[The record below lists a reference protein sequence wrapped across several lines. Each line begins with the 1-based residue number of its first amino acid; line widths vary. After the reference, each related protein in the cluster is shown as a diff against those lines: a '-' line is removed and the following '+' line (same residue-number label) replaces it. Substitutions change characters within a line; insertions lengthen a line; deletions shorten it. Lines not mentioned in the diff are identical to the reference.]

1 MSWMC
6 YYKDKGKWVSFSED
20 GNEQANAHLHARPGH
35 HEFSINHNWKSPH
48 SQKWKTTVYAI
59 DVRGKHQT
67 NTEDWGRKTQRK
79 IKLVWS
85 EDPSLE
91 LDLAT
96 WAPVGP
102 SSAAAAPPASTA
114 ASTAAAADTAASTA
128 AVVSETKPAPSAWDH
143 RARATSTAAVVSE
156 TKPAPS
162 SWDPWARSNT
172 YDEWGQSR
180 SKHAGSGK
188 DKQYGGWNDHQYRGS
203 YNTDGR
209 RPVPPPASPNGDQ
222 PATEASQAG
231 TQEAAFPAD
240 WDDVKNRPPKMDRT
254 PEGQRITQV
263 TATKAPMPAPPA
275 SLPAYS
281 TPAQAN
287 ATNRPQAVYPMGING
302 CATTSFNCGNQPG
315 IHDSPTKQIA
325 KVEKITND
333 GTAQGSDE
341 ATPNVSLTNDA
352 IISIEENALGGDAPS
367 PPPQPDVDTGSI
379 SISDAVQAN
388 LTTSP
393 LALDAQVEQIAALQS
408 QAQVEQIAALQ
419 LQLQTLQAQNDAM
432 KVAANELNPWSE
444 EGYAQ

>member
-1 MSWMC
+1 MSWKC
-6 YYKDKGKWVSFSED
+6 YYDDKGKWVSFSED

-35 HEFSINHNWKSPH
+35 HEFSINHDWKSPH
-48 SQKWKTTVYAI
+48 TQKWKTTVYAI

-67 NTEDWGRKTQRK
+67 NTEDGGWKTQRT

-128 AVVSETKPAPSAWDH
+128 AVVSETKPAPS
-143 RARATSTAAVVSE
+143 
-156 TKPAPS
+156 
-162 SWDPWARSNT
+162 SWDPWARANKGN
-172 YDEWGQSR
+172 YDDWGQSR

-209 RPVPPPASPNGDQ
+209 RPVPPPASSNGDQ

-240 WDDVKNRPPKMDRT
+240 WDDVKNGPPKMDGT
-254 PEGQRITQV
+254 LEGQRITQV
-263 TATKAPMPAPPA
+263 TATKAPMPAPSA

-302 CATTSFNCGNQPG
+302 CATNSFNCGNQPG

-352 IISIEENALGGDAPS
+352 IISIEENALGGDATS
-367 PPPQPDVDTGSI
+367 PPPQPHVDTGSI

-388 LTTSP
+388 LPTSP
-393 LALDAQVEQIAALQS
+393 LALDAQVEQIAALQL
-408 QAQVEQIAALQ
+408 QI
-419 LQLQTLQAQNDAM
+419 QTLQAQSDAM
-432 KVAANELNPWSE
+432 NVAANEPLPWSQ

>member
-6 YYKDKGKWVSFSED
+6 YYKDKGKWVSFSEH
-20 GNEQANAHLHARPGH
+20 GNKQANAHLHAHPGH
-35 HEFSINHNWKSPH
+35 HEFSITHHWTSPH
-48 SQKWKTTVYAI
+48 SGKWKTTVYAI
-59 DVRGKHQT
+59 DLRGKHQT
-67 NTEDWGRKTQRK
+67 NTEDGGYQTQRS

-85 EDPSLE
+85 EDESKE
-91 LDLAT
+91 LDLAN

-128 AVVSETKPAPSAWDH
+128 AVVSETKPAPSSWDPY
-143 RARATSTAAVVSE
+143 ARATSTAAVVSE
-156 TKPAPS
+156 TKPAPG
-162 SWDPWARSNT
+162 SWANADLDPWAHAKFKGNL
-172 YDEWGQSR
+172 DAWGQS
-180 SKHAGSGK
+180 SKDAGSWKG
-188 DKQYGGWNDHQYRGS
+188 KQYGGWNDHQYRGS

-209 RPVPPPASPNGDQ
+209 RPVPPPASSNGDQ
-222 PATEASQAG
+222 PTTEASQAG
-231 TQEAAFPAD
+231 TQDTPFPAN
-240 WDDVKNRPPKMDRT
+240 WEDVKDGPPKMDGT
-254 PEGQRITQV
+254 PDGVRISQV
-263 TATKAPMPAPPA
+263 TATKAHMPAPPT

-325 KVEKITND
+325 NVEQITND
-333 GTAQGSDE
+333 VNAQGSDE

-352 IISIEENALGGDAPS
+352 IISIEENALGGDATS
-367 PPPQPDVDTGSI
+367 PPPQPHVDTGSS

-388 LTTSP
+388 LPTSP
-393 LALDAQVEQIAALQS
+393 LALDAQVEQIAALR
-408 QAQVEQIAALQ
+408 

-432 KVAANELNPWSE
+432 KVASNEPLPFCQA
-444 EGYAQ
+444 GHPQ